1 MGRKLKVVDIVKE
14 EPVNESQV
22 EDTQVVV
29 EETVVETPVV
39 DDTPVVDETPVV
51 ETPVVE
57 TSASKP
63 RAKPRS
69 KKPLPEAQVEPAQEV
84 TQEVEE
90 IKEPS
95 SEKIKIKKVVEQ
107 VKCPKCDKMMSQK
120 SLRYTHEQN
129 CKGEVVKTEDVPVKR
144 RNTNKA
150 EAKPEV
156 VVKPV
161 TNKKEI
167 YDNIVAKNVNLQKS
181 EVQIPEEL
189 KLEVL
194 KSIQR
199 QQARMKM
206 KEDNLNRLKMHI
218 F

>member
-1 MGRKLKVVDIVKE
+1 
-14 EPVNESQV
+14 
-22 EDTQVVV
+22 
-29 EETVVETPVV
+29 
-39 DDTPVVDETPVV
+39 
-51 ETPVVE
+51 
-57 TSASKP
+57 
-63 RAKPRS
+63 
-69 KKPLPEAQVEPAQEV
+69 
-84 TQEVEE
+84 
-90 IKEPS
+90 
-95 SEKIKIKKVVEQ
+95 
-107 VKCPKCDKMMSQK
+107 MSQK

-144 RNTNKA
+144 RSTNKV